1 MFWRKP
7 LNASFAVA
15 VFYACLLVFGMHQWW
30 LSNITELCSSSMGA
44 YYQTNRAH
52 LRATEEVLT
61 CFFQYYPQAPMHF
74 HNDGGS
80 ASLKY
85 LAKVY
90 GVRNYTAIGIKESAT
105 QEGMY
110 FTSPH
115 NGAAYLQRLASAAL
129 NADWILLLED
139 DVWIQGRVNTDR
151 LKYDINGAC
160 FAIYNDGLS
169 KFISGT
175 VGACYGGCGGH
186 IVRSAALLR
195 ANITAAAVGELSR
208 ATSLNRV
215 ASDELLS
222 AVILLSG
229 GTIGPYG
236 GFINTPWL
244 RWLPGSIV
252 VHQAKGL
259 Y

>member
-1 MFWRKP
+1 MQNGP
-7 LNASFAVA
+7 LKASFAVA
-15 VFYACLLVFGMHQWW
+15 IIYACLIIYSMH
-30 LSNITELCSSSMGA
+30 LLGLNTTEPCTSSMGA
-44 YYQTNRAH
+44 YYQTNGAH
-52 LRATEEVLT
+52 LLATEEVLT
-61 CFFQYYPQAPMHF
+61 RFFQFYPQAPLHF

-85 LAKVY
+85 LARVY
-90 GVRNYTAIGIKESAT
+90 GIRNYTAIGMKESAT
-105 QEGMY
+105 KEGMY
-110 FTSPH
+110 FTSAH

-129 NADWILLLED
+129 DADWILLLED
-139 DVWIQGRVNTDR
+139 DVWIQGRVNTDK

-160 FAIYNDGLS
+160 FAIFNDGLS
-169 KFISGT
+169 KFVSGST
-175 VGACYGGCGGH
+175 GACYGGCGGH

-195 ANITAAAVGELSR
+195 ANITADAVGELSR
-208 ATSLNRV
+208 ASYNKRL

-222 AVILLSG
+222 AVILMSG

-236 GFINTPWL
+236 GFMNTPWL
-244 RWLPGSIV
+244 RWLPGSLV